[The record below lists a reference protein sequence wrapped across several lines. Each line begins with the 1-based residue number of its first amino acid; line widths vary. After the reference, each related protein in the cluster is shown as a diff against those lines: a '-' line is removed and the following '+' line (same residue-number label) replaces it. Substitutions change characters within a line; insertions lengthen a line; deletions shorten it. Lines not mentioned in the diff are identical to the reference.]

1 MKFTETKLKGAFVIE
16 IEEKHDNRGF
26 FARTFCAQEFE
37 EHGLKATVAQCNMS
51 FNHKEGTLRGM
62 HYQLAP
68 ATETKLIRCI
78 RGAIYDVVIDMRPD
92 SPTYLE
98 HIGVELTAD
107 NRCALYIPGMFA
119 HGFQTLND
127 NTEVIYQ
134 VGEFYTPG
142 YERGVRYNDP
152 VFNIQWPL
160 TVTEISDKDL
170 NWPLIQV
177 EAMSSR

>member
-26 FARTFCAQEFE
+26 FARTFCAKEFE
-37 EHGLKATVAQCNMS
+37 TYGLKATVAQCNMS
-51 FNHKEGTLRGM
+51 FNHKKGTLRGM
-62 HYQLAP
+62 HYQVAP
-68 ATETKLIRCI
+68 ATETKFIRCI

-92 SPTYLE
+92 SSTYLQ

-107 NRCALYIPGMFA
+107 NRSALYIPGMFA
-119 HGFQTLND
+119 HGFETLSD
-127 NTEVIYQ
+127 DTEVIYQ

-142 YERGVRYNDP
+142 YERGIRYNDP

-160 TVTEISDKDL
+160 KVTEISDKDL

-177 EAMSSR
+177 EATSGM

>member
-92 SPTYLE
+92 SPNYLE

-119 HGFQTLND
+119 HGFQTLSD
-127 NTEVIYQ
+127 ETEVIYQ

-177 EAMSSR
+177 ETMSSR